1 VTTKSGGEKLER
13 LKKECEVTSFRAG
26 GPGGKHQ
33 NVTDS
38 AVRLRHI
45 PSGIVVVCRGRRSQR
60 QNLMDALE
68 RLAGKLAALSRRRRK
83 RIPTRKGKGVR
94 ERELAGKKIRAG
106 IKQARRKPGEE

>member
-1 VTTKSGGEKLER
+1 MTAGSGGEKLER

-26 GPGGKHQ
+26 GPGGQHQ

-45 PSGIVVVCRGRRSQR
+45 PSGIVVVARGRRSQR
-60 QNLMDALE
+60 QNLMDALD
-68 RLAGKLAALSRRRRK
+68 RLAEKLAALSRRRRK

-94 ERELAGKKIRAG
+94 ERELAGKKVRAKV
-106 IKQARRKPGEE
+106 KQARRRPAED